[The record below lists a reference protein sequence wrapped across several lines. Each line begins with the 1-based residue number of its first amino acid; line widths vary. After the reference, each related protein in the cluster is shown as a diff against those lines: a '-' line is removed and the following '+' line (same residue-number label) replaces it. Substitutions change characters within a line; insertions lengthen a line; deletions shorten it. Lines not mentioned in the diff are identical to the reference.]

1 MKEDSEKLIK
11 MKKIYLNIFLLLI
24 FGAHSISFSQ
34 TNSDLSSQYMIG
46 GINFSGNS
54 TLENNTILSLIN
66 LQVGDNIFIPGEEI
80 PNAIKTLWKQKLF
93 SDIQIFQTKKEGNI
107 IFLEIHLEQLP
118 KLEKFQFKGLK
129 KSEIDKIRDELS
141 LVRGMSVNQQ
151 IKQKIKNHISKYF
164 IEKGYFNVQCE
175 ILEEP
180 NEQANSLT
188 LLIDVEKNERMKIK
202 EIIFKAE
209 KNSFKLSKLKR
220 QLKNTKEK
228 GLKNIFSSSKFIE
241 NDFKEDLQ
249 SLISMYRE
257 NGFRDA
263 QIIKHSISTNS
274 NDELILTIEV
284 SEGEKYFFGDI
295 KWTGNSKYN
304 SEKLDELLSVKTGEI
319 FDQKLLEERLYMSRN
334 GNDISS
340 LYMDDGY
347 LFFQANP
354 IEVGIENQK
363 INLEIR
369 LNEGKRAIVNNV
381 TVTGNT
387 KVKDHVIMREVRSLP
402 GSMFKRSD
410 IIRTQEEFNRLGYFN
425 PESLGV
431 NPIPNPETGTVDIE
445 YSVESKSSDQLELQG
460 GWGNGM
466 VVGAFSVVFNN
477 FSTKNLFK
485 KGGWNPMPH
494 GDGQKI
500 RLRAASNGSYYQNY
514 SLSFEEPWMGGAKP
528 NSFSVSLWK
537 TIQSFSEG
545 SKMDI
550 SGLSIGFGK
559 RLNWPD
565 DYFTIT
571 HSLNFQRYNLEDYQT
586 SLFDFSDG
594 FSNNIN
600 YATTFSRNSIFNP
613 IYPRSGSKFS
623 IYFELT
629 PPYSLFK
636 EKNYYETL
644 NNDQERY
651 KFLEYNKFKF
661 DGTWYNAL
669 IGDLVIR
676 THFELGFLGTYNRTV
691 GLPPFER
698 FFVGGDGL
706 SGYSIDGREIIA
718 LRGYPNGSLSSD
730 SGDALY
736 NKYNIELRY
745 PISLNPN
752 STIYGLLF
760 TEAGNSWSNYNNYNP
775 FELKKSAGLGI
786 RIFMPMFGL
795 LGLDFAHGFDN
806 LTNSTIKSGWQ
817 THFIIGQQF

>member
-1 MKEDSEKLIK
+1 
-11 MKKIYLNIFLLLI
+11 MKKFYLNIFFLI
-24 FGAHSISFSQ
+24 LIGNNFNLISQSKIDFG
-34 TNSDLSSQYMIG
+34 NQYMIG
-46 GINFSGNS
+46 GISFSGNS
-54 TLENNTILSLIN
+54 NLDSNTILSLIDLN
-66 LQVGDNIFIPGEEI
+66 VGDNIFVPGEEI
-80 PNAIKTLWKQKLF
+80 PTAIKNLWKQNMF
-93 SDIQIFQTKKEGNI
+93 SDIQIFQTKTEGNI
-107 IFLEIHLEQLP
+107 IFLEIHLDQLP

-129 KSEIDKIRDELS
+129 KSEIDKLREELNLS
-141 LVRGMSVNQQ
+141 RGIYVSNQIKNKTENYIIKYFKEKGFLNVTCSVN
-151 IKQKIKNHISKYF
+151 
-164 IEKGYFNVQCE
+164 
-175 ILEEP
+175 EETS
-180 NEQANSLT
+180 QDLNSST
-188 LLIDVEKNERMKIK
+188 LIIDVNKNERVKIK
-202 EIIFKAE
+202 EITISSDENTFKQG
-209 KNSFKLSKLKR
+209 KLKR
-220 QLKNTKEK
+220 QLKNTKET
-228 GLKNIFSSSKFIE
+228 GIKNIFSSSKFIE
-241 NDFKEDLQ
+241 SDFDEDLQ
-249 SLISMYRE
+249 NLISMYGE
-257 NGFRDA
+257 NGYRDA
-263 QIIKHSISTNS
+263 KIIGYKTSFN
-274 NDELILTIEV
+274 NNGELLLNIEV
-284 SEGEKYFFGDI
+284 TEGEKYFFGDI
-295 KWTGNSKYN
+295 KWIGNSKYD
-304 SEKLDELLSVKTGEI
+304 SEKLNELLSIKEGEI
-319 FDQKLLEERLYMSRN
+319 FDQKLLEERLFMSRN

-354 IEVGIENQK
+354 VESSIIDQK

-369 LNEGKRAIVNNV
+369 INEGKRAIVNNV
-381 TVTGNT
+381 TVVGNT

-425 PESLGV
+425 PETLGV
-431 NPIPNPETGTVDIE
+431 NPVPDPETGTVDIE

-477 FSTKNLFK
+477 FSTKNFFK
-485 KGGWNPMPH
+485 KDNWNPMPH

-537 TIQSFSEG
+537 TIQSFNEG

-571 HSLNFQRYNLEDYQT
+571 HSVNFQRYNLENYQT

-613 IYPRSGSKFS
+613 IYPRNGSKFTL
-623 IYFELT
+623 YFELT

-636 EKNYYETL
+636 EKDYYKNL
-644 NNDQERY
+644 DDDQERY

-661 DGTWYNAL
+661 DGTWYNSL

-676 THFELGFLGTYNRTV
+676 THFEFGFLGTYNQSV

-718 LRGYPNGSLSSD
+718 LRGYPNGALSSD

-736 NKYNIELRY
+736 NKYNLELRY

-760 TEAGNSWSNYNNYNP
+760 TEAGNSWTNYDNFNP
-775 FELKKSAGLGI
+775 FELKRSAGLGL

-806 LTNSTIKSGWQ
+806 LSNSNIKSGWQ

>member
-1 MKEDSEKLIK
+1 LEKLIN
-11 MKKIYLNIFLLLI
+11 MKHYFLKILFLLI
-24 FGAHSISFSQ
+24 FGIHSVLFSQ
-34 TNSDLSSQYMIG
+34 SYDNNSQYMIG
-46 GINFSGNS
+46 GISLSGNC
-54 TLENNTILSLIN
+54 TLEKNAVLSLIN
-66 LQVGDNIFIPGEEI
+66 LKVGDNIFVPGEKIE
-80 PNAIKTLWKQKLF
+80 NSIKTLWEQNLF
-93 SDIQIFQTKKEGNI
+93 SDIQIYQTKIDGNI
-107 IFLEIHLEQLP
+107 IYLDIYLEELP
-118 KLEKFQFKGLK
+118 KLDKFQFNGLK
-129 KSEIDKIRDELS
+129 KSEIDKLRNELN
-141 LVRGMSVNQQ
+141 LVRGISIGEQL
-151 IKQKIKNHISKYF
+151 IKKTKNHILKHF
-164 IEKGYFNVQCE
+164 RKKGYFNVQCE
-175 ILEEP
+175 ILPEF
-180 NEQANSLT
+180 NKQLNSST
-188 LLIDVEKNERMKIK
+188 LIINVEKNERMKIK
-202 EIIFKAE
+202 EIQFQSE
-209 KNSFKLSKLKR
+209 KNSFKIGKLKR

-241 NDFKEDLQ
+241 SEFKEDLQ
-249 SLISMYRE
+249 NLISMYRA

-263 QIIKHSISTNS
+263 QIIDHSISINEKQ
-274 NDELILTIEV
+274 ELVLNIEV

-295 KWTGNSKYN
+295 NWVGNSKYS
-304 SEKLDELLSVKTGEI
+304 SEKLNELLAIKSGDI
-319 FDQKLLEERLYMSRN
+319 FDETLLEERLYMSRN

-354 IEVGIENQK
+354 IEVGIDNQK

-425 PESLGV
+425 PETLGV

-477 FSTKNLFK
+477 FSTKNFFK
-485 KGGWNPMPH
+485 KETWNPMPH

-500 RLRAASNGSYYQNY
+500 RLRAASNGTYYQNY
-514 SLSFEEPWMGGAKP
+514 SLSFEEPWMGGKKP
-528 NSFSVSLWK
+528 NSFSISLWK

-545 SKMDI
+545 SRMDI

-559 RLNWPD
+559 RLSWPD

-571 HSLNFQRYNLEDYQT
+571 HSINFQRYNLEDYQT

-594 FSNNIN
+594 YSNNIN

-623 IYFELT
+623 IYLELT

-636 EKNYYETL
+636 ENEYYQNL
-644 NNDQERY
+644 NDDQERY

-669 IGDLVIR
+669 VGDLVIR
-676 THFELGFLGTYNRTV
+676 THFELGFLGTYNRSV

-718 LRGYPNGSLSSD
+718 LRGYPNGSLSAD
-730 SGDALY
+730 AGDALY

-752 STIYGLLF
+752 STIYGLVF
-760 TEAGNSWSNYNNYNP
+760 GEAGNSWSQYNNFNP
-775 FELKKSAGLGI
+775 FELRRSAGIGL

-806 LTNSTIKSGWQ
+806 LPNSAIKSGWQ

>member
-1 MKEDSEKLIK
+1 VKEDLEKLIK
-11 MKKIYLNIFLLLI
+11 MRSFYLNIYFLLTLT
-24 FGAHSISFSQ
+24 AQSVLFSQ
-34 TNSDLSSQYMIG
+34 VNTTAQTQYMIG
-46 GINFSGNS
+46 GITFSGNS

-66 LQVGDNIFIPGEEI
+66 LNVGDNIFVPGEEI
-80 PNAIKTLWKQKLF
+80 KNGLKTLWDQNLF
-93 SDIQIFQTKKEGNI
+93 SDIQIFQTKTEESI
-107 IFLEIHLEQLP
+107 IFLEIYLEELP

-129 KSEIDKIRDELS
+129 KSEIDKLRDELN
-141 LVRGMSVNQQ
+141 LVKGISIGKQ
-151 IKQKIKNHISKYF
+151 ITKQTKNHIVKHF
-164 IEKGYFNVQCE
+164 RQKGYFNVECE
-175 ILEEP
+175 ILEEF
-180 NEQANSLT
+180 NQTLNSST
-188 LLIDVEKNERMKIK
+188 LIIDVKKNDRVKIK
-202 EIIFKAE
+202 EIVFNDDG
-209 KNSFKLSKLKR
+209 NSFKVGKLKR

-241 NDFKEDLQ
+241 QDFKEDLQ
-249 SLISMYRE
+249 SLIAMYRE

-263 QIIKHSISTNS
+263 QIINHSVSVNEKNEI
-274 NDELILTIEV
+274 ILTIDV

-295 KWTGNSKYN
+295 KWIGNSKYN
-304 SEKLDELLSVKTGEI
+304 SDKLNELLSIKSNDI
-319 FDQKLLEERLYMSRN
+319 FDQTLLEERLYMSRN

-354 IEVGIENQK
+354 IEVGIDGQK

-369 LNEGKRAIVNNV
+369 VNEGKRAIVNNV
-381 TVTGNT
+381 TVSGNT

-431 NPIPNPETGTVDIE
+431 NPVPNPETGTVDIE

-500 RLRAASNGSYYQNY
+500 RLRAASNGTYYQNY
-514 SLSFEEPWMGGAKP
+514 SLSFEEPWMGGRKP
-528 NSFSVSLWK
+528 NSFSISLWK

-550 SGLSIGFGK
+550 SGLSVGFGK

-571 HSLNFQRYNLEDYQT
+571 HSMNFQRYNLEDYQT

-613 IYPRSGSKFS
+613 IYPRSGSKFT

-629 PPYSLFK
+629 PPYSLFR
-636 EKNYYETL
+636 EAGYYENLTD
-644 NNDQERY
+644 DQERY

-676 THFELGFLGTYNRTV
+676 THFELGFLGTYNQSV

-760 TEAGNSWSNYNNYNP
+760 TEAGNSWSNYNNFNP
-775 FELKKSAGLGI
+775 FELKKSAGVGI

>member
-1 MKEDSEKLIK
+1 
-11 MKKIYLNIFLLLI
+11 MKKFYLNIFFLI
-24 FGAHSISFSQ
+24 LIGINFNLISQSKIDFG
-34 TNSDLSSQYMIG
+34 NQYMIG
-46 GINFSGNS
+46 GISFSGNS
-54 TLENNTILSLIN
+54 NLDSNTILSLIDLN
-66 LQVGDNIFIPGEEI
+66 VGDNIFVPGEEI
-80 PNAIKTLWKQKLF
+80 PTAIKNLWKQNMF
-93 SDIQIFQTKKEGNI
+93 SDIQIFQTKTEGNI
-107 IFLEIHLEQLP
+107 IFLEIYLDQLP

-129 KSEIDKIRDELS
+129 KSEIDKLREELNLS
-141 LVRGMSVNQQ
+141 RGIYVSNQIKNKTENYIIKYFKEKGFLNVTCSVN
-151 IKQKIKNHISKYF
+151 
-164 IEKGYFNVQCE
+164 
-175 ILEEP
+175 EETS
-180 NEQANSLT
+180 QDLNSST
-188 LLIDVEKNERMKIK
+188 LIIDVNKNERVKIK
-202 EIIFKAE
+202 EITISSDENTFKQG
-209 KNSFKLSKLKR
+209 KLKR
-220 QLKNTKEK
+220 QLKNTKET
-228 GLKNIFSSSKFIE
+228 GIKNIFSSSKFVE
-241 NDFKEDLQ
+241 SDFDEDLQ
-249 SLISMYRE
+249 DLISMYRE
-257 NGFRDA
+257 NGYRDA
-263 QIIKHSISTNS
+263 KIIGYKTSFN
-274 NDELILTIEV
+274 NNGELLLNIEV
-284 SEGEKYFFGDI
+284 TEGEKYFFGDI
-295 KWTGNSKYN
+295 KWIGNSKYD
-304 SEKLDELLSVKTGEI
+304 SEKLNELLSIKEGEI
-319 FDQKLLEERLYMSRN
+319 FDQKLLEERLFMSRN

-354 IEVGIENQK
+354 VESSIIDQK

-369 LNEGKRAIVNNV
+369 INEGKRAIVNNV
-381 TVTGNT
+381 TVVGNT

-425 PESLGV
+425 PETLGV
-431 NPIPNPETGTVDIE
+431 NPVPDPETGTVDIE

-477 FSTKNLFK
+477 FSTKNFFK
-485 KGGWNPMPH
+485 KDNWNPMPH

-537 TIQSFSEG
+537 TIQSFNEG

-571 HSLNFQRYNLEDYQT
+571 HSVNFQRYNLENYQT

-613 IYPRSGSKFS
+613 IYPRNGSKFTL
-623 IYFELT
+623 YFELT

-636 EKNYYETL
+636 EKDYYKNL
-644 NNDQERY
+644 DDDQERY

-661 DGTWYNAL
+661 DGTWFNSL

-676 THFELGFLGTYNRTV
+676 THFEFGFLGTYNQSV

-718 LRGYPNGSLSSD
+718 LRGYPNGALSSD

-736 NKYNIELRY
+736 NKYNLELRY

-760 TEAGNSWSNYNNYNP
+760 TEAGNSWTNYDNFNP
-775 FELKKSAGLGI
+775 FELKRSAGLGL

-806 LTNSTIKSGWQ
+806 LSNSNIKSGWQ

>member
-1 MKEDSEKLIK
+1 
-11 MKKIYLNIFLLLI
+11 MKKFYLNIFFLI
-24 FGAHSISFSQ
+24 LIGINFNLISQSKIDFG
-34 TNSDLSSQYMIG
+34 NQYMIG
-46 GINFSGNS
+46 GISFSGNS
-54 TLENNTILSLIN
+54 NLDSNTILSLIDIN
-66 LQVGDNIFIPGEEI
+66 VGDNIFVPGEEI
-80 PNAIKTLWKQKLF
+80 PTAIKNLWKQNMF
-93 SDIQIFQTKKEGNI
+93 SDIQIFQTKTEGNI
-107 IFLEIHLEQLP
+107 IFLEIYLDQLP

-129 KSEIDKIRDELS
+129 KSEIDKLREELNLS
-141 LVRGMSVNQQ
+141 RGIYVSNQIKNKTENYIIKYFKEKGFLNVTCSVN
-151 IKQKIKNHISKYF
+151 
-164 IEKGYFNVQCE
+164 
-175 ILEEP
+175 EETS
-180 NEQANSLT
+180 QDLNSST
-188 LLIDVEKNERMKIK
+188 LIIDVNKNERVKIK
-202 EIIFKAE
+202 EITISSDENTFKQG
-209 KNSFKLSKLKR
+209 KLKR
-220 QLKNTKEK
+220 QLKNTKET
-228 GLKNIFSSSKFIE
+228 GIKNIFSSSKFIE
-241 NDFKEDLQ
+241 SDFDEDLQ
-249 SLISMYRE
+249 NLISMYGE
-257 NGFRDA
+257 NGYRDA
-263 QIIKHSISTNS
+263 KIIGYKTSFN
-274 NDELILTIEV
+274 NNGELLLNIEV
-284 SEGEKYFFGDI
+284 TEGEKYFFGDI
-295 KWTGNSKYN
+295 RWIGNSKYD
-304 SEKLDELLSVKTGEI
+304 SEKLNELLSIKEGEI
-319 FDQKLLEERLYMSRN
+319 FDQKLLEERLFMSRN

-354 IEVGIENQK
+354 VESSIIDQK

-369 LNEGKRAIVNNV
+369 INEGKRAIVNNV
-381 TVTGNT
+381 TVVGNT

-425 PESLGV
+425 PETLGV
-431 NPIPNPETGTVDIE
+431 NPVPDPETGTVDIE

-477 FSTKNLFK
+477 FSTKNFFK
-485 KGGWNPMPH
+485 KDNWNPMPH

-537 TIQSFSEG
+537 TIQSFNEG

-571 HSLNFQRYNLEDYQT
+571 HSVNFQRYNLENYQT

-613 IYPRSGSKFS
+613 IYPRNGSKFTL
-623 IYFELT
+623 YFELT

-636 EKNYYETL
+636 EKDYYKNL
-644 NNDQERY
+644 DDDQERY

-661 DGTWYNAL
+661 DGTWYNSL

-676 THFELGFLGTYNRTV
+676 THFEFGFLGTYNQSV

-718 LRGYPNGSLSSD
+718 LRGYPNGALSSD

-736 NKYNIELRY
+736 NKYNLELRY

-760 TEAGNSWSNYNNYNP
+760 TEAGNSWINYDNFNP
-775 FELKKSAGLGI
+775 FELKRSAGLGL

-806 LTNSTIKSGWQ
+806 LSNSNIKSGWQ

>member
-1 MKEDSEKLIK
+1 
-11 MKKIYLNIFLLLI
+11 MKKFYLNIFFLI
-24 FGAHSISFSQ
+24 LIGINFNLISQSKIDFG
-34 TNSDLSSQYMIG
+34 NQYMIG
-46 GINFSGNS
+46 GISFSGNS
-54 TLENNTILSLIN
+54 NLDSNTILSLIDLN
-66 LQVGDNIFIPGEEI
+66 VGDNIFVPGEEI
-80 PNAIKTLWKQKLF
+80 PTAIKNLWKQNMF
-93 SDIQIFQTKKEGNI
+93 SDIQIFQTKTEGNI
-107 IFLEIHLEQLP
+107 IFLEIYLDQLP

-129 KSEIDKIRDELS
+129 KSEIDKLREELNLS
-141 LVRGMSVNQQ
+141 RGIYVSNQIKNKTENYIIKYFKEKGFLNVTCSVN
-151 IKQKIKNHISKYF
+151 
-164 IEKGYFNVQCE
+164 
-175 ILEEP
+175 EETS
-180 NEQANSLT
+180 QDLNSST
-188 LLIDVEKNERMKIK
+188 LIIDVNKNERVKIK
-202 EIIFKAE
+202 EITISSDENTFKQG
-209 KNSFKLSKLKR
+209 KLKR
-220 QLKNTKEK
+220 QLKNTKET
-228 GLKNIFSSSKFIE
+228 GIKNIFSSSKFVE
-241 NDFKEDLQ
+241 SDFDEDLQ
-249 SLISMYRE
+249 NLISMYRE
-257 NGFRDA
+257 NGYRDA
-263 QIIKHSISTNS
+263 KIIGYKTSFN
-274 NDELILTIEV
+274 NNGELLLNIEV
-284 SEGEKYFFGDI
+284 TEGEKYFFGDI
-295 KWTGNSKYN
+295 KWIGNSKYD
-304 SEKLDELLSVKTGEI
+304 SEKLNELLSIKEGEI
-319 FDQKLLEERLYMSRN
+319 FDQKLLEERLFMSRN

-354 IEVGIENQK
+354 VESSIIDQK

-369 LNEGKRAIVNNV
+369 INEGKRAIVNNV
-381 TVTGNT
+381 TVVGNT

-425 PESLGV
+425 PETLGV
-431 NPIPNPETGTVDIE
+431 NPVPDPETGTVDIE

-477 FSTKNLFK
+477 FSTKNFFK
-485 KGGWNPMPH
+485 KDNWNPMPH

-537 TIQSFSEG
+537 TIQSFNEG

-571 HSLNFQRYNLEDYQT
+571 HSVNFQRYNLENYQT

-613 IYPRSGSKFS
+613 IYPRNGSKFTL
-623 IYFELT
+623 YFELT

-636 EKNYYETL
+636 EKDYYKNL
-644 NNDQERY
+644 DDDQERY

-661 DGTWYNAL
+661 DGTWFNSL

-676 THFELGFLGTYNRTV
+676 THFEFGFLGTYNQSV

-718 LRGYPNGSLSSD
+718 LRGYPNGALSSD

-736 NKYNIELRY
+736 NKYNLELRY

-760 TEAGNSWSNYNNYNP
+760 TEAGNSWTNYDNFNP
-775 FELKKSAGLGI
+775 FELKRSAGLGL

-806 LTNSTIKSGWQ
+806 LSNSNIKSGWQ

>member
-1 MKEDSEKLIK
+1 
-11 MKKIYLNIFLLLI
+11 MKKFYLNIFFLI
-24 FGAHSISFSQ
+24 LVGINFNLISQSK
-34 TNSDLSSQYMIG
+34 TDSGNQYMIG
-46 GINFSGNS
+46 GFNFSGNS
-54 TLENNTILSLIN
+54 NLESNTILSLIDLN
-66 LQVGDNIFIPGEEI
+66 VGDNIFVPGEEI
-80 PNAIKTLWKQKLF
+80 PTAIKTLWKQNMF
-93 SDIQIFQTKKEGNI
+93 SDIQIFQTKIEGNI
-107 IFLEIHLEQLP
+107 IYLEIYLDQLP

-129 KSEIDKIRDELS
+129 KSEIDKLREELNLS
-141 LVRGMSVNQQ
+141 RGIYVSNQIKNKTENYIIKYFQEKGFLNATCSVNEERN
-151 IKQKIKNHISKYF
+151 QK
-164 IEKGYFNVQCE
+164 
-175 ILEEP
+175 L
-180 NEQANSLT
+180 NSST
-188 LLIDVEKNERMKIK
+188 LIIDVNKNERVKIK
-202 EIIFKAE
+202 EIIISSDKNTFKQG
-209 KNSFKLSKLKR
+209 KLKR
-220 QLKNTKEK
+220 QLKNTKET
-228 GLKNIFSSSKFIE
+228 GIKNIFSSSKFIE
-241 NDFKEDLQ
+241 SDFDEDLQ
-249 SLISMYRE
+249 NLIAMYRE
-257 NGFRDA
+257 NGYRDA
-263 QIIKHSISTNS
+263 KIIGHKTSFNNTGDLLLNI
-274 NDELILTIEV
+274 ELI
-284 SEGEKYFFGDI
+284 EGEKYFFGDI
-295 KWTGNSKYN
+295 KWIGNSKYD
-304 SEKLDELLSVKTGEI
+304 SEKLNELLSIKEGEV

-354 IEVGIENQK
+354 VESSILNQK

-369 LNEGKRAIVNNV
+369 VTEGKRAIVNNV
-381 TVTGNT
+381 TVIGNT

-425 PESLGV
+425 PETLGV
-431 NPIPNPETGTVDIE
+431 NPVPDPETGTVDIE

-466 VVGAFSVVFNN
+466 VVGAFSVIFNN
-477 FSTKNLFK
+477 FSTKNFFK
-485 KGGWNPMPH
+485 KDSWNPMPH

-537 TIQSFSEG
+537 TIQSFNEG

-571 HSLNFQRYNLEDYQT
+571 HSVNFQRYNLENYQT

-613 IYPRSGSKFS
+613 IYPRNGSKFTL
-623 IYFELT
+623 YFELT

-636 EKNYYETL
+636 EKDYYKNL
-644 NNDQERY
+644 DDDQERY

-676 THFELGFLGTYNRTV
+676 THFEFGFLGTYNRSV

-760 TEAGNSWSNYNNYNP
+760 TEAGNSWSNYDNFNP
-775 FELKKSAGLGI
+775 FELKRSAGLGL

-806 LTNSTIKSGWQ
+806 LSNSNIKSGWQ

>member
-1 MKEDSEKLIK
+1 
-11 MKKIYLNIFLLLI
+11 MKKFYLNIFFLI
-24 FGAHSISFSQ
+24 LIGINFNLISQSKIDSG
-34 TNSDLSSQYMIG
+34 NQYMIG

-54 TLENNTILSLIN
+54 NLESNTILSLID
-66 LQVGDNIFIPGEEI
+66 LKVGDNIFVPGEEI
-80 PNAIKTLWKQKLF
+80 PTAIKTLWKQNMF
-93 SDIQIFQTKKEGNI
+93 SDIQIFQTKIEGNI
-107 IFLEIHLEQLP
+107 IYLEIYLDQLP

-129 KSEIDKIRDELS
+129 KSEIDKLREELNLS
-141 LVRGMSVNQQ
+141 RGIYVSNQ
-151 IKQKIKNHISKYF
+151 IKNKTENYIIKYF
-164 IEKGYFNVQCE
+164 QEKGFLNATCFVN
-175 ILEEP
+175 EER
-180 NEQANSLT
+180 NQKLNSST
-188 LLIDVEKNERMKIK
+188 LIIDVNKNERVKIK
-202 EIIFKAE
+202 EIIISSDKNTFKQG
-209 KNSFKLSKLKR
+209 KLKR
-220 QLKNTKEK
+220 QLKNTKET
-228 GLKNIFSSSKFIE
+228 GIKNIFSSSKFIE
-241 NDFKEDLQ
+241 SDFDEDLQ
-249 SLISMYRE
+249 NLIAMYRE
-257 NGFRDA
+257 NGYRDA
-263 QIIKHSISTNS
+263 KIIGHKTSFNNTGDLVLNI
-274 NDELILTIEV
+274 ELI
-284 SEGEKYFFGDI
+284 EGEKYFFGDI
-295 KWTGNSKYN
+295 KWIGNSKYD
-304 SEKLDELLSVKTGEI
+304 SEKLNELLSIKEGEV

-354 IEVGIENQK
+354 VESSILNQK

-369 LNEGKRAIVNNV
+369 VNEGKRAIVNNV
-381 TVTGNT
+381 TVIGNT

-425 PESLGV
+425 PETLGV
-431 NPIPNPETGTVDIE
+431 NPVPDPETGTVDIE

-477 FSTKNLFK
+477 FSTKNFFK
-485 KGGWNPMPH
+485 KDSWKPMPH

-537 TIQSFSEG
+537 TIQSFNEG

-571 HSLNFQRYNLEDYQT
+571 HSVNFQRYNLENYQT

-613 IYPRSGSKFS
+613 IYPRNGSKFTL
-623 IYFELT
+623 YFELT

-636 EKNYYETL
+636 EKDYYKNL
-644 NNDQERY
+644 DDDQERY

-661 DGTWYNAL
+661 DGTWYNSL

-676 THFELGFLGTYNRTV
+676 THFEFGFLGTYNRSV

-760 TEAGNSWSNYNNYNP
+760 TEAGNSWSNYDNFNP
-775 FELKKSAGLGI
+775 FELKRSAGLGL

-806 LTNSTIKSGWQ
+806 LSNSNIKSGWQ

>member
-1 MKEDSEKLIK
+1 
-11 MKKIYLNIFLLLI
+11 MKKFYLNIFFLI
-24 FGAHSISFSQ
+24 LVGINFNLISQSKIDSG
-34 TNSDLSSQYMIG
+34 NQYMIG

-54 TLENNTILSLIN
+54 NLESNTILSLIDLN
-66 LQVGDNIFIPGEEI
+66 VGDNIFVPGEEI
-80 PNAIKTLWKQKLF
+80 PTAIKTLWKQNMF
-93 SDIQIFQTKKEGNI
+93 SDIQIFQTKIEGNI
-107 IFLEIHLEQLP
+107 IYLEIYLDQLP

-129 KSEIDKIRDELS
+129 KSEIDKLREELNLS
-141 LVRGMSVNQQ
+141 RGIYVSNQ
-151 IKQKIKNHISKYF
+151 IKNKTENYIIKYF
-164 IEKGYFNVQCE
+164 QEKGFLNATCFVN
-175 ILEEP
+175 EER
-180 NEQANSLT
+180 NQKLNSST
-188 LLIDVEKNERMKIK
+188 LIIDVNKNERVKIK
-202 EIIFKAE
+202 EIIISSDENTFKQG
-209 KNSFKLSKLKR
+209 KLKR
-220 QLKNTKEK
+220 QLKNTKET
-228 GLKNIFSSSKFIE
+228 GIKNIFSSSKFIE
-241 NDFKEDLQ
+241 SDFDEDLQ
-249 SLISMYRE
+249 NLIAMYRE
-257 NGFRDA
+257 NGYRDA
-263 QIIKHSISTNS
+263 KIIGHKTSFNNTGDLVLNI
-274 NDELILTIEV
+274 ELI
-284 SEGEKYFFGDI
+284 EGEKYFFGDI
-295 KWTGNSKYN
+295 KWIGNSKYD
-304 SEKLDELLSVKTGEI
+304 SEKLNELLSIKEGEV

-354 IEVGIENQK
+354 VESSILNQK

-369 LNEGKRAIVNNV
+369 VNEGKRAIVNNV
-381 TVTGNT
+381 TVIGNT

-425 PESLGV
+425 PETLGV
-431 NPIPNPETGTVDIE
+431 NPVPDPETGTVDIE

-477 FSTKNLFK
+477 FSTKNFFK
-485 KGGWNPMPH
+485 KDSWNPMPH

-537 TIQSFSEG
+537 TIQSFNEG

-571 HSLNFQRYNLEDYQT
+571 HSVNFQRYNLENYQT

-613 IYPRSGSKFS
+613 IYPRNGSKFTL
-623 IYFELT
+623 YFELT

-636 EKNYYETL
+636 EKDYYKNL
-644 NNDQERY
+644 DDDQERY

-661 DGTWYNAL
+661 DGTWYNSL

-676 THFELGFLGTYNRTV
+676 THFEFGFLGTYNRSV

-760 TEAGNSWSNYNNYNP
+760 TEAGNSWSNYDNFNP
-775 FELKKSAGLGI
+775 FELKRSAGLGL

-806 LTNSTIKSGWQ
+806 LSNSNIKSGWQ

>member
-1 MKEDSEKLIK
+1 
-11 MKKIYLNIFLLLI
+11 MKKFYLNIFFLI
-24 FGAHSISFSQ
+24 LIGINFNLISQSKIDFG
-34 TNSDLSSQYMIG
+34 NQYMIG
-46 GINFSGNS
+46 GISFSGNS
-54 TLENNTILSLIN
+54 NLDSNTILSLIDLN
-66 LQVGDNIFIPGEEI
+66 VGDNIFVPGEEI
-80 PNAIKTLWKQKLF
+80 PTAIKNLWKQNMF

-107 IFLEIHLEQLP
+107 IFLEIYLDQLP

-129 KSEIDKIRDELS
+129 KSEIDKLREELNLS
-141 LVRGMSVNQQ
+141 RGIYVSNQIKNKTENYIIKYFKEKGFLNVTCSVNE
-151 IKQKIKNHISKYF
+151 
-164 IEKGYFNVQCE
+164 EKSQD
-175 ILEEP
+175 L
-180 NEQANSLT
+180 NSST
-188 LLIDVEKNERMKIK
+188 LIIDVNKNERVKIK
-202 EIIFKAE
+202 KITISSDENTFKQG
-209 KNSFKLSKLKR
+209 KLKR
-220 QLKNTKEK
+220 QLKNTKET
-228 GLKNIFSSSKFIE
+228 GIKNIFSSSKFIE
-241 NDFKEDLQ
+241 SDFDEDLQ
-249 SLISMYRE
+249 NLISMYGE
-257 NGFRDA
+257 NGYRDA
-263 QIIKHSISTNS
+263 KIIGYKTSFN
-274 NDELILTIEV
+274 NNGELLLNIEV
-284 SEGEKYFFGDI
+284 TEGEKYFFGDI
-295 KWTGNSKYN
+295 KWIGNSKYD
-304 SEKLDELLSVKTGEI
+304 SEKLNELLSIKEGEI
-319 FDQKLLEERLYMSRN
+319 FDQKLLEERLFMSRN

-354 IEVGIENQK
+354 VESSIIDQK

-369 LNEGKRAIVNNV
+369 INEGKRAIVNNV
-381 TVTGNT
+381 TVVGNT

-425 PESLGV
+425 PETLGV
-431 NPIPNPETGTVDIE
+431 NPVPDPETGTVDIE

-477 FSTKNLFK
+477 FSTKNFFK
-485 KGGWNPMPH
+485 KDNWNPMPH

-537 TIQSFSEG
+537 TIQSFNEG

-571 HSLNFQRYNLEDYQT
+571 HSVNFQRYNLENYQT

-613 IYPRSGSKFS
+613 IYPRNGSKFTL
-623 IYFELT
+623 YFELT

-636 EKNYYETL
+636 EKDYYKNL
-644 NNDQERY
+644 DDDQERY

-661 DGTWYNAL
+661 DGTWYNSL

-676 THFELGFLGTYNRTV
+676 THFEFGFLGTYNQSV

-718 LRGYPNGSLSSD
+718 LRGYPNGALSSD

-736 NKYNIELRY
+736 NKYNLELRY

-760 TEAGNSWSNYNNYNP
+760 TEAGNSWTNYDNFNP
-775 FELKKSAGLGI
+775 FELKRSAGLGL

-806 LTNSTIKSGWQ
+806 LSNSNIKSGWQ

>member
-1 MKEDSEKLIK
+1 MEKLIEMRK
-11 MKKIYLNIFLLLI
+11 NYFKILVILI
-24 FGAHSISFSQ
+24 LGIHSISLSQ
-34 TNSDLSSQYMIG
+34 SNNDMNSQYMIG
-46 GINFSGNS
+46 GIIFSGNS
-54 TLENNTILSLIN
+54 TVESNNILSLIN
-66 LQVGDNIFIPGEEI
+66 LKVGDNIFVPGEEI
-80 PNAIKTLWKQKLF
+80 PNAIQTLWKQKLF
-93 SDIQIFQTKKEGNI
+93 SDIQIFQTKIEGNI
-107 IFLEIHLEQLP
+107 IFLEIYLNQLP

-129 KSEIDKIRDELS
+129 KSEIDKLRDELN
-141 LVRGMSVNQQ
+141 LVRGNSVSEQ
-151 IKQKIKNHISKYF
+151 IKKKIKNHIIKYF
-164 IEKGYFNVQCE
+164 REKGFFNVNCDVIE
-175 ILEEP
+175 NYNKNL
-180 NEQANSLT
+180 NKST
-188 LLIDVEKNERMKIK
+188 LIIDVKKNERMKIK
-202 EIIFKAE
+202 EIIFKSD
-209 KNSFKLSKLKR
+209 KSSFKNGKLKR

-228 GLKNIFSSSKFIE
+228 GIKNIFSSSKYIE
-241 NDFKEDLQ
+241 SDLEEDLQ
-249 SLISMYRE
+249 NLISLYRE

-263 QIIKHSISTNS
+263 QITNHSIIINEK
-274 NDELILTIEV
+274 NELELTINIL
-284 SEGEKYFFGDI
+284 EGEKYFFGDI
-295 KWTGNSKYN
+295 NWIGNSKYN
-304 SEKLDELLSVKTGEI
+304 SEKLNELLSVKSGEI

-354 IEVGIENQK
+354 IETGIEDQK

-369 LNEGKRAIVNNV
+369 LSEGKRAVVNNV
-381 TVTGNT
+381 SVTGNT

-431 NPIPNPETGTVDIE
+431 NPIPDPETGTVDIE

-477 FSTKNLFK
+477 FSTKNFFK
-485 KGGWNPMPH
+485 KESWNPMPH

-500 RLRAASNGSYYQNY
+500 RLRAASNGTYYQNY

-528 NSFSVSLWK
+528 NSFSVSIWK
-537 TIQSFSEG
+537 TIQSFTEG

-565 DYFTIT
+565 DYFTIS

-613 IYPRSGSKFS
+613 IYPRNGSKFS

-636 EKNYYETL
+636 EKNYYENLTD
-644 NNDQERY
+644 DQERY
-651 KFLEYNKFKF
+651 RFLEYNKFKF
-661 DGTWYNAL
+661 DGTWYNS
-669 IGDLVIR
+669 IFGDLVIR
-676 THFELGFLGTYNRTV
+676 THFELGFLGTYNKTV

-745 PISLNPN
+745 PVSLNPN
-752 STIYGLLF
+752 STIYALLF

-775 FELKKSAGLGI
+775 FELKRSAGLGI

-806 LTNSTIKSGWQ
+806 LNNSTIKSGWQ

>member
-1 MKEDSEKLIK
+1 
-11 MKKIYLNIFLLLI
+11 MKKFYLNIFFLI
-24 FGAHSISFSQ
+24 LVGVNFNLISQSKIDSG
-34 TNSDLSSQYMIG
+34 NQYMIG

-54 TLENNTILSLIN
+54 NLESNTILSLID
-66 LQVGDNIFIPGEEI
+66 LKVGDNIFVPGEEI
-80 PNAIKTLWKQKLF
+80 PTAIKTLWKQNMF
-93 SDIQIFQTKKEGNI
+93 SDIQIFQTKIEGNI
-107 IFLEIHLEQLP
+107 IYLEIYLDQLP

-129 KSEIDKIRDELS
+129 KSEIDKLREELNLS
-141 LVRGMSVNQQ
+141 RGIYVSNQ
-151 IKQKIKNHISKYF
+151 IKNKTENYIIKYF
-164 IEKGYFNVQCE
+164 QEKGFLNATCFVN
-175 ILEEP
+175 EER
-180 NEQANSLT
+180 NQKLNSST
-188 LLIDVEKNERMKIK
+188 LIIDVNKNERVKIK
-202 EIIFKAE
+202 EIIISSDENTFKQG
-209 KNSFKLSKLKR
+209 KLKR
-220 QLKNTKEK
+220 QLKNTKET
-228 GLKNIFSSSKFIE
+228 GIKNIFSSSKFIE
-241 NDFKEDLQ
+241 SDFDEDLQ
-249 SLISMYRE
+249 NLIAMYRE
-257 NGFRDA
+257 NGYRDA
-263 QIIKHSISTNS
+263 KIIGHKTSFNNTGDLVLNI
-274 NDELILTIEV
+274 ELI
-284 SEGEKYFFGDI
+284 EGEKYFFGDI
-295 KWTGNSKYN
+295 KWIGNSKYD
-304 SEKLDELLSVKTGEI
+304 SEKLNELLSIKEGEV

-354 IEVGIENQK
+354 VESSILNQK

-369 LNEGKRAIVNNV
+369 VNEGKRAIVNNV
-381 TVTGNT
+381 TVIGNT

-425 PESLGV
+425 PETLGV
-431 NPIPNPETGTVDIE
+431 NPVPDPETGTVDIE

-477 FSTKNLFK
+477 FSTKNFFK
-485 KGGWNPMPH
+485 KDSWNPMPH

-537 TIQSFSEG
+537 TIQSFNEG

-571 HSLNFQRYNLEDYQT
+571 HSVNFQRYNLENYQT

-613 IYPRSGSKFS
+613 IYPRNGSKFTL
-623 IYFELT
+623 YFELT

-636 EKNYYETL
+636 EKDYYKNL
-644 NNDQERY
+644 DDDQERY

-661 DGTWYNAL
+661 DGTWYNSL

-676 THFELGFLGTYNRTV
+676 THFEFGFLGTYNRSV

-760 TEAGNSWSNYNNYNP
+760 TEAGNSWSNYDNFNP
-775 FELKKSAGLGI
+775 FELKRSAGLGL

-806 LTNSTIKSGWQ
+806 LSNSNIKSGWQ

>member
-1 MKEDSEKLIK
+1 
-11 MKKIYLNIFLLLI
+11 MKKFYLNIFFLI
-24 FGAHSISFSQ
+24 LIGINFNLISQSKIDFG
-34 TNSDLSSQYMIG
+34 NQYMIG
-46 GINFSGNS
+46 GISFSGNS
-54 TLENNTILSLIN
+54 NLDSNTILSLIDLN
-66 LQVGDNIFIPGEEI
+66 VGDNIFVPGEEI
-80 PNAIKTLWKQKLF
+80 PTAIKNLWKQNMF
-93 SDIQIFQTKKEGNI
+93 SDIQIFQTKTEGNI
-107 IFLEIHLEQLP
+107 IFLEIYLDQLP

-129 KSEIDKIRDELS
+129 KSEIDKLREELNLS
-141 LVRGMSVNQQ
+141 RGIYVSNQIKNKTENYIIKYFNEKGFLNVTCSVN
-151 IKQKIKNHISKYF
+151 
-164 IEKGYFNVQCE
+164 
-175 ILEEP
+175 EETS
-180 NEQANSLT
+180 QDLNSST
-188 LLIDVEKNERMKIK
+188 LIIDVNKNERVKIK
-202 EIIFKAE
+202 EITISSDENTFKQG
-209 KNSFKLSKLKR
+209 KLKR
-220 QLKNTKEK
+220 QLKNTKET
-228 GLKNIFSSSKFIE
+228 GIKNIFSSSKFVE
-241 NDFKEDLQ
+241 SDFDEDLQ
-249 SLISMYRE
+249 NLISMYRE
-257 NGFRDA
+257 NGYRDA
-263 QIIKHSISTNS
+263 KIIGYKTSFN
-274 NDELILTIEV
+274 NNGELLLNIEV
-284 SEGEKYFFGDI
+284 TEGEKYFFGDI
-295 KWTGNSKYN
+295 KWIGNSKYD
-304 SEKLDELLSVKTGEI
+304 SEKLNELLSIKEGEI
-319 FDQKLLEERLYMSRN
+319 FDQKLLEERLFMSRN

-354 IEVGIENQK
+354 VESSIIDQK

-369 LNEGKRAIVNNV
+369 INEGKRAIVNNV
-381 TVTGNT
+381 TVVGNT

-425 PESLGV
+425 PETLGV
-431 NPIPNPETGTVDIE
+431 NPVPDPETGTVDIE

-477 FSTKNLFK
+477 FSTKNFFK
-485 KGGWNPMPH
+485 KDNWNPMPH

-537 TIQSFSEG
+537 TIQSFNEG

-571 HSLNFQRYNLEDYQT
+571 HSVNFQRYNLENYQT

-613 IYPRSGSKFS
+613 IYPRNGSKFTL
-623 IYFELT
+623 YFELT

-636 EKNYYETL
+636 EKDYYKNL
-644 NNDQERY
+644 DDDQERY

-661 DGTWYNAL
+661 DGTWFNSL

-676 THFELGFLGTYNRTV
+676 THFEFGFLGTYNQSV

-718 LRGYPNGSLSSD
+718 LRGYPNGALSSD

-736 NKYNIELRY
+736 NKYNLELRY

-760 TEAGNSWSNYNNYNP
+760 TEAGNSWTNYDNFNP
-775 FELKKSAGLGI
+775 FELKRSAGLGL

-806 LTNSTIKSGWQ
+806 LSNSNIKSGWQ

>member
-1 MKEDSEKLIK
+1 
-11 MKKIYLNIFLLLI
+11 MKKFYLNIFFLI
-24 FGAHSISFSQ
+24 LIGINFNLISQSKIDSG
-34 TNSDLSSQYMIG
+34 NQYMIG

-54 TLENNTILSLIN
+54 NLESNTILSLID
-66 LQVGDNIFIPGEEI
+66 LKVGDNIFVPGEEI
-80 PNAIKTLWKQKLF
+80 PTAIKTLWKQNMF
-93 SDIQIFQTKKEGNI
+93 SDIQIFQTKIEGNI
-107 IFLEIHLEQLP
+107 IYLEIYLDQLP

-129 KSEIDKIRDELS
+129 KSEIDKLREELN
-141 LVRGMSVNQQ
+141 LTRGIYISNQIKNKTENYIIKYFQEKGFLNATCSVNEERN
-151 IKQKIKNHISKYF
+151 QK
-164 IEKGYFNVQCE
+164 
-175 ILEEP
+175 L
-180 NEQANSLT
+180 NSST
-188 LLIDVEKNERMKIK
+188 LIIDVNKNERVKIK
-202 EIIFKAE
+202 EIIISSNENTFKQG
-209 KNSFKLSKLKR
+209 KLKR
-220 QLKNTKEK
+220 QLKNTKET
-228 GLKNIFSSSKFIE
+228 GIKNIFSSSKFIE
-241 NDFKEDLQ
+241 SDFDEDLQ
-249 SLISMYRE
+249 NLISMYRE
-257 NGFRDA
+257 NGYRDA
-263 QIIKHSISTNS
+263 KIIGHQTSFNNNGELLLNI
-274 NDELILTIEV
+274 ELI
-284 SEGEKYFFGDI
+284 EGEKYFFGDI
-295 KWTGNSKYN
+295 KWIGNSKYN
-304 SEKLDELLSVKTGEI
+304 SEKLNELLSIKEGEV

-354 IEVGIENQK
+354 VESSILNQK

-369 LNEGKRAIVNNV
+369 INEGKRAIVNNV
-381 TVTGNT
+381 TVVGNT

-425 PESLGV
+425 PETLGV
-431 NPIPNPETGTVDIE
+431 NPVPDPETGTVDIE

-477 FSTKNLFK
+477 FSTKNFFK
-485 KGGWNPMPH
+485 KDNWNPMPH

-537 TIQSFSEG
+537 TIQSFNEG

-571 HSLNFQRYNLEDYQT
+571 HSVNFQRYNLENYQT

-613 IYPRSGSKFS
+613 IYPRNGSKFTL
-623 IYFELT
+623 YFELT

-636 EKNYYETL
+636 EKDYYKNL
-644 NNDQERY
+644 DDDQERY

-661 DGTWYNAL
+661 DGTWYNSL

-676 THFELGFLGTYNRTV
+676 THFEFGFLGTYNQSV

-760 TEAGNSWSNYNNYNP
+760 TEAGNSWTNYDNFNP
-775 FELKKSAGLGI
+775 FELKRSAGLGL

-806 LTNSTIKSGWQ
+806 LSNSNIKSGWQ

>member
-1 MKEDSEKLIK
+1 
-11 MKKIYLNIFLLLI
+11 MKKFYLNIFFLI
-24 FGAHSISFSQ
+24 LIGINFNLISQSKIDFG
-34 TNSDLSSQYMIG
+34 NQYMIG
-46 GINFSGNS
+46 GISFSGNS
-54 TLENNTILSLIN
+54 NLDSKSILSLIDLN
-66 LQVGDNIFIPGEEI
+66 VGDNIFVPGEEI
-80 PNAIKTLWKQKLF
+80 PTAIKNLWKQNMF
-93 SDIQIFQTKKEGNI
+93 SDIQIFQTKTEGNI
-107 IFLEIHLEQLP
+107 IFLEIYLVQLP

-129 KSEIDKIRDELS
+129 KSEIDKLREELNLS
-141 LVRGMSVNQQ
+141 RGIYVSNQIKNKTENYIIKYFKEKGFLNVTCSVN
-151 IKQKIKNHISKYF
+151 
-164 IEKGYFNVQCE
+164 
-175 ILEEP
+175 EETS
-180 NEQANSLT
+180 QDLNSST
-188 LLIDVEKNERMKIK
+188 LIIDVNKNERVKIK
-202 EIIFKAE
+202 EITISSDENTFKQG
-209 KNSFKLSKLKR
+209 KLKR
-220 QLKNTKEK
+220 QLKNTKET
-228 GLKNIFSSSKFIE
+228 GIKNIFSSSKFIE
-241 NDFKEDLQ
+241 SDFDEDLQ
-249 SLISMYRE
+249 NLISMYRE
-257 NGFRDA
+257 NGYRDA
-263 QIIKHSISTNS
+263 KIIGYKTSFN
-274 NDELILTIEV
+274 NNGELLLNIEV
-284 SEGEKYFFGDI
+284 TEGEKYFFGDI
-295 KWTGNSKYN
+295 KWIGNSKYD
-304 SEKLDELLSVKTGEI
+304 SEKLNELLSIKEGEI
-319 FDQKLLEERLYMSRN
+319 FDQKLLEERLFMSRN

-354 IEVGIENQK
+354 VESSIIDQK

-369 LNEGKRAIVNNV
+369 INEGKRAIVNNV
-381 TVTGNT
+381 TVVGNT

-425 PESLGV
+425 PETLGV
-431 NPIPNPETGTVDIE
+431 NPVPDPETGTVDIE

-477 FSTKNLFK
+477 FSTKNFFK
-485 KGGWNPMPH
+485 KDNWNPMPH

-537 TIQSFSEG
+537 TIQSFNEG

-571 HSLNFQRYNLEDYQT
+571 HSVNFQRYNLENYQT

-613 IYPRSGSKFS
+613 IYPRNGSKFTL
-623 IYFELT
+623 YFELT

-636 EKNYYETL
+636 EKDYYKNL
-644 NNDQERY
+644 DDDQERY

-661 DGTWYNAL
+661 DGTWYNSL

-676 THFELGFLGTYNRTV
+676 THFEFGFLGTYNQSV

-718 LRGYPNGSLSSD
+718 LRGYPNGALSSD

-736 NKYNIELRY
+736 NKYNLELRY

-760 TEAGNSWSNYNNYNP
+760 TEAGNSWTNYDNFNP
-775 FELKKSAGLGI
+775 FELKRSAGLGL

-806 LTNSTIKSGWQ
+806 LSNSNIKSGWQ

>member
-1 MKEDSEKLIK
+1 
-11 MKKIYLNIFLLLI
+11 MKKFYLNIFFLI
-24 FGAHSISFSQ
+24 LIGINFNLISQSKIDSG
-34 TNSDLSSQYMIG
+34 NQYMIG

-54 TLENNTILSLIN
+54 NLESNTILSLID
-66 LQVGDNIFIPGEEI
+66 LKVGDNIFVPGEEI
-80 PNAIKTLWKQKLF
+80 PTAIKTLWKQNMF
-93 SDIQIFQTKKEGNI
+93 SDIQIFQTKIEGNI
-107 IFLEIHLEQLP
+107 IYLEIYLDQLP

-129 KSEIDKIRDELS
+129 KSEIDKLREELNLS
-141 LVRGMSVNQQ
+141 RGIYVSNQ
-151 IKQKIKNHISKYF
+151 IKNKTENYIIKYF
-164 IEKGYFNVQCE
+164 QEKGFLNATCFVN
-175 ILEEP
+175 EER
-180 NEQANSLT
+180 NQKLNSST
-188 LLIDVEKNERMKIK
+188 LIIDVNKNERVKIK
-202 EIIFKAE
+202 EIIISSDENTFKQG
-209 KNSFKLSKLKR
+209 KLKR
-220 QLKNTKEK
+220 QLKNTKET
-228 GLKNIFSSSKFIE
+228 GIKNIFSSSKFIE
-241 NDFKEDLQ
+241 SDFDEDLQ
-249 SLISMYRE
+249 NLIAMYRE
-257 NGFRDA
+257 NGYRDA
-263 QIIKHSISTNS
+263 KIIGHKTSFNNTGDLVLNI
-274 NDELILTIEV
+274 ELI
-284 SEGEKYFFGDI
+284 EGEKYFFGDI
-295 KWTGNSKYN
+295 KWIGNSKYD
-304 SEKLDELLSVKTGEI
+304 SEKLNELLSIKEGEV

-354 IEVGIENQK
+354 VESSILNQK

-369 LNEGKRAIVNNV
+369 VNEGKRAIVNNV
-381 TVTGNT
+381 TVIGNT

-425 PESLGV
+425 PETLGV
-431 NPIPNPETGTVDIE
+431 NPVPDPETGTVDIE

-477 FSTKNLFK
+477 FSTKNFFK
-485 KGGWNPMPH
+485 KDSWKPMPH

-537 TIQSFSEG
+537 TIQSFNEG

-571 HSLNFQRYNLEDYQT
+571 HSVNFQRYNLENYQT

-613 IYPRSGSKFS
+613 IYPRNGSKFTL
-623 IYFELT
+623 YFELT

-636 EKNYYETL
+636 EKDYYKNL
-644 NNDQERY
+644 DDDQERY

-661 DGTWYNAL
+661 DGTWYNSL

-676 THFELGFLGTYNRTV
+676 THFEFGFLGTYNRSV

-760 TEAGNSWSNYNNYNP
+760 TEAGNSWSNYDNFNP
-775 FELKKSAGLGI
+775 FELKRSAGLGL

-806 LTNSTIKSGWQ
+806 LSNSNIKSGWQ

>member
-1 MKEDSEKLIK
+1 MRKKYFKILVILILG
-11 MKKIYLNIFLLLI
+11 I
-24 FGAHSISFSQ
+24 HSIALSQ
-34 TNSDLSSQYMIG
+34 SDNDMNSQYMIG
-46 GINFSGNS
+46 GISFSGNS
-54 TLENNTILSLIN
+54 TLESNNILSLIN
-66 LQVGDNIFIPGEEI
+66 LNVGDNIFVPGEEI
-80 PNAIKTLWKQKLF
+80 PNAIQTLWEQKLF
-93 SDIQIFQTKKEGNI
+93 SDIQIFQTKIEGNI
-107 IFLEIHLEQLP
+107 IFLEIYLNQLP
-118 KLEKFQFKGLK
+118 KLEKFQFKGIK
-129 KSEIDKIRDELS
+129 KSEIDKLRDELN
-141 LVRGMSVNQQ
+141 LVRGNSVSEQL
-151 IKQKIKNHISKYF
+151 KRKIKNHIIKYF
-164 IEKGYFNVQCE
+164 REKGFFNVICDVTE
-175 ILEEP
+175 NYNKNL
-180 NEQANSLT
+180 NNST
-188 LLIDVEKNERMKIK
+188 LIIDVNKNERMKIK
-202 EIIFKAE
+202 EIIFKSD
-209 KNSFKLSKLKR
+209 KSSFKNGKLKR

-228 GLKNIFSSSKFIE
+228 GIKNIFSSSKYIE
-241 NDFKEDLQ
+241 SDFEEDLQ
-249 SLISMYRE
+249 NLISLYRE

-263 QIIKHSISTNS
+263 QITNHSIIINEK
-274 NDELILTIEV
+274 NELELTINIL
-284 SEGEKYFFGDI
+284 EGEKYFFGDI
-295 KWTGNSKYN
+295 NWIGNSKYN
-304 SEKLDELLSVKTGEI
+304 SKKLNELLSVKSGQI

-340 LYMDDGY
+340 LYMDDGF

-354 IEVGIENQK
+354 IETGIEDQK

-369 LNEGKRAIVNNV
+369 LSEGKRAVVNNV
-381 TVTGNT
+381 SVTGNT

-431 NPIPNPETGTVDIE
+431 NPIPDPETGTVDIE

-477 FSTKNLFK
+477 FSTKNFFK
-485 KGGWNPMPH
+485 KESWNPMPH

-500 RLRAASNGSYYQNY
+500 RLRAASNGTYYQNY

-537 TIQSFSEG
+537 TIQSFNEG

-571 HSLNFQRYNLEDYQT
+571 HSLNFQRYNLENYQT
-586 SLFDFSDG
+586 SLFDFTDG

-600 YATTFSRNSIFNP
+600 FATTFSRNSIFNP
-613 IYPRSGSKFS
+613 IYPRNGSKFS

-636 EKNYYETL
+636 EKNYYENLTD
-644 NNDQERY
+644 DQERY
-651 KFLEYNKFKF
+651 QFLEYNKFKF
-661 DGTWYNAL
+661 DGTWYNS
-669 IGDLVIR
+669 IFGDLVIR
-676 THFELGFLGTYNRTV
+676 THFELGFLGTYNKTV

-775 FELKKSAGLGI
+775 FELKRSAGLGI

-806 LTNSTIKSGWQ
+806 LNNSTIKSGWQ

>member
-1 MKEDSEKLIK
+1 
-11 MKKIYLNIFLLLI
+11 MKKFYLNIFFLI
-24 FGAHSISFSQ
+24 LIGINFNLISQSKIDFG
-34 TNSDLSSQYMIG
+34 NQYMIG
-46 GINFSGNS
+46 GISFSGNS
-54 TLENNTILSLIN
+54 NLDSNTILSLIDLN
-66 LQVGDNIFIPGEEI
+66 VGDNIFVPGEEI
-80 PNAIKTLWKQKLF
+80 PTAIKNLWKQNMF
-93 SDIQIFQTKKEGNI
+93 SDIQIFQTKTEGNI
-107 IFLEIHLEQLP
+107 IFLEIYLDQLP

-129 KSEIDKIRDELS
+129 KSEIDKLREELNLS
-141 LVRGMSVNQQ
+141 RGIYVSNQIKNKTENYIIKYFKEKGFLNVTCSVN
-151 IKQKIKNHISKYF
+151 
-164 IEKGYFNVQCE
+164 
-175 ILEEP
+175 EETS
-180 NEQANSLT
+180 QDLNSST
-188 LLIDVEKNERMKIK
+188 LIIDVNKNERVKIK
-202 EIIFKAE
+202 EITISSDENTFKQG
-209 KNSFKLSKLKR
+209 KLKR
-220 QLKNTKEK
+220 QLKNTKET
-228 GLKNIFSSSKFIE
+228 GIKNIFSSSKFVE
-241 NDFKEDLQ
+241 SDFDEDLQ
-249 SLISMYRE
+249 NLISMYRE
-257 NGFRDA
+257 NGYRDA
-263 QIIKHSISTNS
+263 KIIGYKTSFN
-274 NDELILTIEV
+274 NNGELLLNIEV
-284 SEGEKYFFGDI
+284 TEGEKYFFGDI
-295 KWTGNSKYN
+295 KWIGKSKYD
-304 SEKLDELLSVKTGEI
+304 SEKLNELLSIKEGEI
-319 FDQKLLEERLYMSRN
+319 FDQKLLEERLFMSRN

-354 IEVGIENQK
+354 VESSIIDQK

-369 LNEGKRAIVNNV
+369 INEGKRAIVNNV
-381 TVTGNT
+381 TVVGNT

-425 PESLGV
+425 PETLGV
-431 NPIPNPETGTVDIE
+431 NPVPDPETGTVDIE

-477 FSTKNLFK
+477 FSTKNFFK
-485 KGGWNPMPH
+485 KDNWNPMPH

-537 TIQSFSEG
+537 TIQSFNEG

-571 HSLNFQRYNLEDYQT
+571 HSVNFQRYNLENYQT

-613 IYPRSGSKFS
+613 IYPRNGSKFTL
-623 IYFELT
+623 YFELT

-636 EKNYYETL
+636 EKDYYKNL
-644 NNDQERY
+644 DDDQERY

-661 DGTWYNAL
+661 DGTWFNSL

-676 THFELGFLGTYNRTV
+676 THFEFGFLGTYNQSV

-718 LRGYPNGSLSSD
+718 LRGYPNGALSSD

-736 NKYNIELRY
+736 NKYNLELRY

-760 TEAGNSWSNYNNYNP
+760 TEAGNSWTNYDNFNP
-775 FELKKSAGLGI
+775 FELKRSAGLGL

-806 LTNSTIKSGWQ
+806 LSNSNIKSGWQ

>member
-1 MKEDSEKLIK
+1 
-11 MKKIYLNIFLLLI
+11 MKKFYLNIFFLI
-24 FGAHSISFSQ
+24 LIGINFNLISQSKIDFG
-34 TNSDLSSQYMIG
+34 NQYMIG
-46 GINFSGNS
+46 GISFSGNS
-54 TLENNTILSLIN
+54 NLDSNTILSLIDLN
-66 LQVGDNIFIPGEEI
+66 VGDNIFVPGEEI
-80 PNAIKTLWKQKLF
+80 PTAIKNLWKQNMF
-93 SDIQIFQTKKEGNI
+93 SDIQIFQTKTEGNI
-107 IFLEIHLEQLP
+107 IFLEIYLDQLP

-129 KSEIDKIRDELS
+129 KSEIDKLREELNLS
-141 LVRGMSVNQQ
+141 RGIYVSNQIKNKTENYIIKYFKEKGFLNVTCSVNE
-151 IKQKIKNHISKYF
+151 
-164 IEKGYFNVQCE
+164 EKSQD
-175 ILEEP
+175 L
-180 NEQANSLT
+180 NSST
-188 LLIDVEKNERMKIK
+188 LIIDVNKNERVKIK
-202 EIIFKAE
+202 KITISSDENTFKQG
-209 KNSFKLSKLKR
+209 KLKR
-220 QLKNTKEK
+220 QLKNTKET
-228 GLKNIFSSSKFIE
+228 GIKNIFSSSKFIE
-241 NDFKEDLQ
+241 SDFDEDLQ
-249 SLISMYRE
+249 NLISMYGE
-257 NGFRDA
+257 NGYRDA
-263 QIIKHSISTNS
+263 KIIGYKTSFN
-274 NDELILTIEV
+274 NNGELLLNIEV
-284 SEGEKYFFGDI
+284 TEGEKYFFGDI
-295 KWTGNSKYN
+295 KWIGNSKYD
-304 SEKLDELLSVKTGEI
+304 SEKLNELLSIKEGEI
-319 FDQKLLEERLYMSRN
+319 FDQKLLEERLFMSRN

-354 IEVGIENQK
+354 VESSIIDQK

-369 LNEGKRAIVNNV
+369 INEGKRAIVNNV
-381 TVTGNT
+381 TVVGNT

-425 PESLGV
+425 PETLGV
-431 NPIPNPETGTVDIE
+431 NPVPDPETGTVDIE

-477 FSTKNLFK
+477 FSTKNFFK
-485 KGGWNPMPH
+485 KDNWNPMPH

-537 TIQSFSEG
+537 TIQSFNEG

-571 HSLNFQRYNLEDYQT
+571 HSVNFQRYNLENYQT

-613 IYPRSGSKFS
+613 IYPRNGSKFTL
-623 IYFELT
+623 YFELT

-636 EKNYYETL
+636 EKDYYKNL
-644 NNDQERY
+644 DDDQERY

-661 DGTWYNAL
+661 DGTWYNSL

-676 THFELGFLGTYNRTV
+676 THFEFGFLGTYNQSV

-718 LRGYPNGSLSSD
+718 LRGYPNGALSSD

-736 NKYNIELRY
+736 NKYNLELRY

-760 TEAGNSWSNYNNYNP
+760 SEAGNSWTNYDNFNP
-775 FELKKSAGLGI
+775 FELKRSAGLGL

-806 LTNSTIKSGWQ
+806 LSNSNIKSGWQ

>member
-1 MKEDSEKLIK
+1 
-11 MKKIYLNIFLLLI
+11 MKKFYLNIFFLI
-24 FGAHSISFSQ
+24 LIGINFNLISQSKIDFG
-34 TNSDLSSQYMIG
+34 NQYMIG
-46 GINFSGNS
+46 GISFSGNS
-54 TLENNTILSLIN
+54 NLDSNTILSLIDLN
-66 LQVGDNIFIPGEEI
+66 VGDNIFVPGEEI
-80 PNAIKTLWKQKLF
+80 PTAIKNLWKQNMF
-93 SDIQIFQTKKEGNI
+93 SDIQIFQTKTEGNI
-107 IFLEIHLEQLP
+107 IFLEIYLVQLP

-129 KSEIDKIRDELS
+129 KSEIDKLREELNLS
-141 LVRGMSVNQQ
+141 RGIYVSNQIKNKTENYIIKYFKEKGFLNVTCSVN
-151 IKQKIKNHISKYF
+151 
-164 IEKGYFNVQCE
+164 
-175 ILEEP
+175 EETS
-180 NEQANSLT
+180 QDLNSST
-188 LLIDVEKNERMKIK
+188 LIIDVNKNERVKIK
-202 EIIFKAE
+202 EITISSDENTFKQG
-209 KNSFKLSKLKR
+209 KLKR
-220 QLKNTKEK
+220 QLKNTKET
-228 GLKNIFSSSKFIE
+228 GIKNIFSSSKFIE
-241 NDFKEDLQ
+241 SDFDEDLQ
-249 SLISMYRE
+249 NLISMYRE
-257 NGFRDA
+257 NGYRDA
-263 QIIKHSISTNS
+263 KIIGYKTSFN
-274 NDELILTIEV
+274 NNGELLLNIEV
-284 SEGEKYFFGDI
+284 TEGEKYFFGDI
-295 KWTGNSKYN
+295 KWIGNSKYD
-304 SEKLDELLSVKTGEI
+304 SEKLNELLSIKEGEI
-319 FDQKLLEERLYMSRN
+319 FDQKLLEERLFMSRN

-354 IEVGIENQK
+354 VESSIIDQK

-369 LNEGKRAIVNNV
+369 INEGKRAIVNNV
-381 TVTGNT
+381 TVVGNT

-425 PESLGV
+425 PETLGV
-431 NPIPNPETGTVDIE
+431 NPVPDPETGTVDIE

-477 FSTKNLFK
+477 FSTKNFFK
-485 KGGWNPMPH
+485 KDNWNPMPH

-537 TIQSFSEG
+537 TIQSFNEG

-571 HSLNFQRYNLEDYQT
+571 HSVNFQRYNLENYQT

-613 IYPRSGSKFS
+613 IYPRNGSKFTL
-623 IYFELT
+623 YFELT

-636 EKNYYETL
+636 EKDYYKNL
-644 NNDQERY
+644 DDDQERY

-661 DGTWYNAL
+661 DGTWYNSL

-676 THFELGFLGTYNRTV
+676 THFEFGFLGTYNQSV

-718 LRGYPNGSLSSD
+718 LRGYPNGALSSD

-736 NKYNIELRY
+736 NKYNLELRY

-760 TEAGNSWSNYNNYNP
+760 TEAGNSWTNYDNFNP
-775 FELKKSAGLGI
+775 FELKRSAGLGL

-806 LTNSTIKSGWQ
+806 LSNSNIKSGWQ

>member
-1 MKEDSEKLIK
+1 
-11 MKKIYLNIFLLLI
+11 MKKFYLNIFFLI
-24 FGAHSISFSQ
+24 LIGNNFNLISQSKIDFG
-34 TNSDLSSQYMIG
+34 NQYMIG
-46 GINFSGNS
+46 GISFSGNS
-54 TLENNTILSLIN
+54 NLDSNTILSLID
-66 LQVGDNIFIPGEEI
+66 LKVGDNIFVPGEEI
-80 PNAIKTLWKQKLF
+80 PTAIKNLWKQNMF
-93 SDIQIFQTKKEGNI
+93 SDIQIFQTKTEGNI
-107 IFLEIHLEQLP
+107 IFLEIYLDQLP

-129 KSEIDKIRDELS
+129 KSEIDKLREELNLS
-141 LVRGMSVNQQ
+141 RGIYVSNQIKNKTENYIIKYFKEKGFLNVTCSVN
-151 IKQKIKNHISKYF
+151 
-164 IEKGYFNVQCE
+164 
-175 ILEEP
+175 EETS
-180 NEQANSLT
+180 QDLNSST
-188 LLIDVEKNERMKIK
+188 LIIDVNKNERVKIK
-202 EIIFKAE
+202 KITISSDENTFKQG
-209 KNSFKLSKLKR
+209 KLKR
-220 QLKNTKEK
+220 QFKNTKET
-228 GLKNIFSSSKFIE
+228 GIKNIFSSSKFIE
-241 NDFKEDLQ
+241 SDFDEDLQ
-249 SLISMYRE
+249 NLISMYGE
-257 NGFRDA
+257 NGYRDA
-263 QIIKHSISTNS
+263 KIIGYKTSFN
-274 NDELILTIEV
+274 NNGELLLNIEV
-284 SEGEKYFFGDI
+284 TEGEKYFFGDI
-295 KWTGNSKYN
+295 KWIGNSKYD
-304 SEKLDELLSVKTGEI
+304 SEKLNELLSIKEGEI
-319 FDQKLLEERLYMSRN
+319 FDQKLLEERLFMSRN

-354 IEVGIENQK
+354 VESSIIDQK

-369 LNEGKRAIVNNV
+369 INEGKRAIVNNV
-381 TVTGNT
+381 TVVGNT

-425 PESLGV
+425 PETLGV
-431 NPIPNPETGTVDIE
+431 NPVPDPETGTVDIE

-477 FSTKNLFK
+477 FSTKNFFK
-485 KGGWNPMPH
+485 KDNWNPMPH

-537 TIQSFSEG
+537 TIQSFNEG

-571 HSLNFQRYNLEDYQT
+571 HSVNFQRYNLENYQT

-613 IYPRSGSKFS
+613 IYPRNGSKFTL
-623 IYFELT
+623 YFELT

-636 EKNYYETL
+636 EKDYYKNL
-644 NNDQERY
+644 DDDQERY

-661 DGTWYNAL
+661 DGTWYNSL

-676 THFELGFLGTYNRTV
+676 THFEFGFLGTYNQSV

-718 LRGYPNGSLSSD
+718 LRGYPNGALSSD

-736 NKYNIELRY
+736 NKYNLELRY

-760 TEAGNSWSNYNNYNP
+760 TEAGNSWTNYDNFNP
-775 FELKKSAGLGI
+775 FELKRSAGLGL

-806 LTNSTIKSGWQ
+806 LSNSNIKSGWQ